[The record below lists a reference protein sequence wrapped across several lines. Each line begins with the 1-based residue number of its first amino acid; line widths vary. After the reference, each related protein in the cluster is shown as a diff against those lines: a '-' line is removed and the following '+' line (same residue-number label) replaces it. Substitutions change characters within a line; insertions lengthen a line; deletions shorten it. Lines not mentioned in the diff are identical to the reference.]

1 MVKNQIFQVVLKYKN
16 IQMVRTADVRTQSF
30 QTLKFSILYRSP
42 DFHIFTYFIPK
53 FSINQDFEKQY
64 FKMLRH
70 TAQVYNTYSSDTYGK
85 KKFGRVNF
93 MENVC

>member
-42 DFHIFTYFIPK
+42 DFHIFTYLIPK

-64 FKMLRH
+64 FNLLRQ
-70 TAQVYNTYSSDTYGK
+70 TAQVYYSSGT
-85 KKFGRVNF
+85 FLW
-93 MENVC
+93 